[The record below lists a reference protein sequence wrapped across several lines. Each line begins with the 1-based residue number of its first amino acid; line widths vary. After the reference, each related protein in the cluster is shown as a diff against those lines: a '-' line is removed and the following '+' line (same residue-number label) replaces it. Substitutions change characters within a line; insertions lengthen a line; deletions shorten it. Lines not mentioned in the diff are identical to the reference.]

1 MTETHCERRASVS
14 SMRTKHGVNMCT
26 RQREAAL
33 ELLCRTAV
41 KHACARVPCVH
52 ERGARAPA
60 CTQKGYMHLHERRE
74 AGRPPMGTGGCE
86 GEGMWAGKTKKKH
99 QQDKRARVREGGGK
113 HACAPKYR
121 LDSLRMRECDR
132 IESDNDSSSSARPS
146 DFCAQK
152 GTAGAQDGEEHRG
165 AGKRDRR
172 EQKHQENSVSNP

>member
-1 MTETHCERRASVS
+1 MREEHVRPRARKRGIYIY
-14 SMRTKHGVNMCT
+14 MNDG
-26 RQREAAL
+26 RQIG
-33 ELLCRTAV
+33 
-41 KHACARVPCVH
+41 
-52 ERGARAPA
+52 RG
-60 CTQKGYMHLHERRE
+60 
-74 AGRPPMGTGGCE
+74 MGTGGCE